1 MNFIIRIVLLI
12 VRTVQEIISISFTLR
27 KDIMIPKIMDVMNVI
42 LYIENVIQHLIK
54 NIRTIVLKNE
64 PQFGIVIM
72 NIMI

>member
-54 NIRTIVLKNE
+54 NIRTIVLKND